1 VEACTETVYQRTFTS
16 TFQAKKTWPRGS
28 HILRNYVMP
37 SLQQFK
43 AENEQ
48 RKKDSITHISSEDAT
63 QRTGYGSDGAKVS
76 QQRKKEEEDM
86 KVAGRDNRGMLA
98 SMCAIMWAEYEVPQG
113 TNRISPDLWKGYDG
127 KAV

>member
-1 VEACTETVYQRTFTS
+1 
-16 TFQAKKTWPRGS
+16 
-28 HILRNYVMP
+28 MP

-98 SMCAIMWAEYEVPQG
+98 SMCAIM
-113 TNRISPDLWKGYDG
+113 
-127 KAV
+127 